1 MDKPESISQKKIDK
15 INKVIKD
22 MVFTY
27 EGPISDWSDGEFEYQ
42 FQIIG
47 QQPLISV
54 GDWHNF
60 LIIDILIIDGSYK
73 TSLMLKFLPYILTD
87 YRTLNHLGNSI
98 SNELQYFFG
107 GDHVRIANNTK
118 HIKISD
124 EFQQKIDS
132 IEPDDQKK

>member
-1 MDKPESISQKKIDK
+1 
-15 INKVIKD
+15 